1 MKIFTSL
8 GVAAL
13 LLLALTGCS
22 QLPWLTA
29 VAPAA
34 VAPTTVARAAVVND
48 LAAGSVVRP
57 LAAGDAA
64 LSVTYWSTLTMDQWT
79 AAAQKPLSLSLQATL
94 GTDTGQLVYLSKF
107 SVAYVVIGPTG
118 PMNETLAP
126 FADVA
131 AVVPGYL
138 VKAPYSYSQNLVI
151 PAVDATAT
159 SVQITA
165 TYEML
170 VQAAPGSS
178 DYAKQTASDT
188 ITVDIAR

>member
-1 MKIFTSL
+1 MKIIGSI
-8 GVAAL
+8 GAAAL

-22 QLPWLTA
+22 QSLWAAAAAPANA

-34 VAPTTVARAAVVND
+34 VAND
-48 LAAGSVVRP
+48 LEAGSVVRT

-64 LSVTYWSTLTMDQWT
+64 LSITYWSTLTMDKWT
-79 AAAQKPLSLSLQATL
+79 AGAEKPLSLSLAATL
-94 GTDTGQLVYLSKF
+94 GTDTGQQVYLSKL
-107 SVAYVVIGPTG
+107 SVAYIVIGPAG
-118 PMNETLAP
+118 PVNEAPAP

-151 PAVDATAT
+151 PAVDPSAT
-159 SVQITA
+159 SVQVTA

-170 VQAAPGSS
+170 VQAAPGSGN
-178 DYAKQTASDT
+178 YAKQTASDT
-188 ITVDIAR
+188 LTIAIAR